1 MQIHICTKFTLLS
14 VINETNTN
22 PNPTAGCSRPKL
34 CCTENDKIW
43 RFFCVLP
50 LSSNEF
56 KPATNRIDK
65 YIKPRMKL
73 KMMFNCVQCILTGV
87 YFPQFLA
94 DVCHRRLPTVNIQ
107 VVFIAKKLLSVRR
120 PDWERSLLS
129 VRAGPDWYRI
139 LLSVRPLTCTLLL
152 TYPTQTPLLFSGS
165 RLDRQ
170 WFLRL
175 CTRCSGGFGRI
186 YSVAVDK
193 ISSLRSQT
201 QSSLWSS
208 KRNTRLD
215 FRLL

>member
-14 VINETNTN
+14 EINETNTN

-107 VVFIAKKLLSVRR
+107 VVLLVTFHRHSSCLQNSINCSISLSFRRLNSSITALTPARWRHVPEWRDVIADLDATMWLSATCRFMNIIVVVVYYVNEVCNVVQHIAGFVALLSGRCNKV
-120 PDWERSLLS
+120 LL
-129 VRAGPDWYRI
+129 
-139 LLSVRPLTCTLLL
+139 
-152 TYPTQTPLLFSGS
+152 
-165 RLDRQ
+165 
-170 WFLRL
+170 
-175 CTRCSGGFGRI
+175 
-186 YSVAVDK
+186 
-193 ISSLRSQT
+193 
-201 QSSLWSS
+201 
-208 KRNTRLD
+208 
-215 FRLL
+215 